1 MGRSEMFGI
10 QLQRKHSR
18 KVSFPMI
25 PVFNLSML
33 YIINR
38 KHIFKMFAVIY
49 RQSSTK
55 KKKNTFPDFLAEKDI
70 VYLGRLVIKA
80 ILLFHRFLKVLTK
93 NKYD

>member
-1 MGRSEMFGI
+1 
-10 QLQRKHSR
+10 
-18 KVSFPMI
+18 
-25 PVFNLSML
+25 
-33 YIINR
+33 
-38 KHIFKMFAVIY
+38 MFAVIY

-55 KKKNTFPDFLAEKDI
+55 KKKNAFPDFLAEKDI

>member
-1 MGRSEMFGI
+1 MGRSEMFGV

-38 KHIFKMFAVIY
+38 KHIFKMFLWFIVKV
-49 RQSSTK
+49 QP
-55 KKKNTFPDFLAEKDI
+55 KKKNAFPDFLAEKDI

>member
-55 KKKNTFPDFLAEKDI
+55 KKKMHFQISLQRKTLYTLA
-70 VYLGRLVIKA
+70 G
-80 ILLFHRFLKVLTK
+80 
-93 NKYD
+93 